1 MIVVLTGAGGRIGR
15 RAAAPLQAAGHEVR
29 PLRLRAGDAEAR
41 VAAALAGAEAV
52 VHLGG
57 VTSAEASATECEA
70 GNVLPVKLL
79 LAAATAAGVPRV
91 LLASTGLVYGA
102 HGATPRRET
111 DPLAPASDYALSK
124 RDAEEWI
131 EAWAGRGDGCGEVLR
146 FANVYGP
153 ESGHDTVVGKALAQA
168 RAGGPI
174 ALRDP
179 RPVRDF
185 LWIDDAVEALVRL
198 LATAPGPGFHRVNV
212 GSGQGQSIGSMAAAL
227 AQAAAVALTPPG
239 EPPADE
245 APTLVLD
252 IARLRART
260 GWAPSTPLAEGLRR
274 CLAAPA

>member
-1 MIVVLTGAGGRIGR
+1 MIVVLTGAGGRLGR
-15 RAAAPLQAAGHEVR
+15 RAGSPLRAAGHEVR
-29 PLRLRAGDAEAR
+29 PLRLRAGDPEAE
-41 VAAALAGAEAV
+41 VAAALAGAEAI

-57 VTSAEASATECEA
+57 VATAEAGALECET

-79 LAAATAAGVPRV
+79 LAAATAAGVSRV

-111 DPLAPASDYALSK
+111 DPLAPGSDYARSK

-153 ESGHDTVVGKALAQA
+153 DSGPDTVVGKALAQA

-185 LWIDDAVEALVRL
+185 LWIDDAAEALVRL
-198 LATAPGPGFHRVNV
+198 LAADPGPGFHRVNV
-212 GSGQGQSIGSMAAAL
+212 GSGQGRSIGAMAAAL
-227 AQAAAVALTPPG
+227 AQAAGVTVAPPG

-252 IARLRART
+252 VGRLRART
-260 GWAPSTPLAEGLRR
+260 GWAPCTPLAEGLRR
-274 CLAAPA
+274 CLSAPA